1 MARVLVTTIFL
12 LSLSSGLT
20 QAATQEAECYGGLIA
35 DDKFL
40 SFPEGS
46 GPPGGF
52 IHQGSFRGLKFP
64 SSPSEQFNEA
74 SGWEN
79 FNITVV
85 LEGIGSPYQ
94 RWGLCVYTNYQG
106 TEDTFLCGDASL
118 KTQLCWSE
126 DPFTLANTN
135 NGETC
140 VSTVTPG
147 GVGPARDQTFYAI
160 SIDRSGAETTY
171 CQIEFKTLAT
181 GDPVPTE
188 PPGTGSTKVVGL
200 AVTDPETDQTPDGPT
215 EPWPGFGA
223 FQAAVVVP
231 FMPHILLIGMTV
243 LLATLGL
250 RRARRRNAA

>member
-1 MARVLVTTIFL
+1 MLRTLVMIWSVFL
-12 LSLSSGLT
+12 LPAVS
-20 QAATQEAECYGGLIA
+20 QAATQEAECYGGPIA
-35 DDKFL
+35 DDKFVYA
-40 SFPEGS
+40 PGS
-46 GPPGGF
+46 PPDGF

-64 SSPSEQFNEA
+64 SGPPNGFNEA
-74 SGWEN
+74 VKWED
-79 FNITVV
+79 FDIKVALRGQGV
-85 LEGIGSPYQ
+85 PYQ
-94 RWGLCVYTNYQG
+94 RWGRCAYRNFGEY
-106 TEDTFLCGDASL
+106 FLCGDASI

-126 DPFTLANTN
+126 APFTLANTN

-140 VSTVTPG
+140 VSTVTAAG
-147 GVGPARDQTFYAI
+147 IGPARDQTFYAI

-188 PPGTGSTKVVGL
+188 PPGTGSTRVVGL
-200 AVTDPETDQTPDGPT
+200 APTDPETDQTPDGPT
-215 EPWPGFGA
+215 TEFPIYGA
-223 FQAAVVVP
+223 VQAAVP